1 MKRTRIFEM
10 SKGNNH
16 LKIKDMIVKL
26 NFRANIEPC
35 TMSFIV
41 SFKDY
46 DTVTGIL
53 VNSDYFLECLRNL
66 KDEMEIPEYYYFS
79 GLEDLDHAEGRINE
93 EDIIRNF

>member
-1 MKRTRIFEM
+1 
-10 SKGNNH
+10 
-16 LKIKDMIVKL
+16 MIVKL

-41 SFKDY
+41 SFEDY

-79 GLEDLDHAEGRINE
+79 GLEDLDFLENQIPE
-93 EDIIRNF
+93 EDIQRNY

>member
-1 MKRTRIFEM
+1 
-10 SKGNNH
+10 
-16 LKIKDMIVKL
+16 MIVKL
-26 NFRANIEPC
+26 NFRANIELG

-46 DTVTGIL
+46 DAVRDIL

-66 KDEMEIPEYYYFS
+66 KDEMNIPGYYYFS
-79 GLEDLDHAEGRINE
+79 GLEDLDHEENQIGE